1 MLTFVVHFTILSI
14 LFKNDRPKPFCWA
27 KTMWFFFALF
37 KFFFQNHIL
46 SIPCH
51 HADQMT
57 RFLLLKGWCACQLY
71 MSNFSKD
78 TTLFDIFED
87 WVPINLTLL
96 WNVILAKNLLHVEI
110 MGPSFTTM
118 GTKVLIWYVLYYL
131 GIGSPPIRK
140 YKRVFII
147 WMMVE

>member
-14 LFKNDRPKPFCWA
+14 LFKNVGPKSFCWTKA
-27 KTMWFFFALF
+27 TWFYFALF
-37 KFFFQNHIL
+37 KFLLQNHILSIGGTTL

-57 RFLLLKGWCACQLY
+57 SFLLLKGWCACQLC

-78 TTLFDIFED
+78 TNLFDIFED
-87 WVPINLTLL
+87 WVPINLILL

-110 MGPSFTTM
+110 MGLPLPQWEQKFWFDMFCT
-118 GTKVLIWYVLYYL
+118 IWAL
-131 GIGSPPIRK
+131 GPLR
-140 YKRVFII
+140 
-147 WMMVE
+147 